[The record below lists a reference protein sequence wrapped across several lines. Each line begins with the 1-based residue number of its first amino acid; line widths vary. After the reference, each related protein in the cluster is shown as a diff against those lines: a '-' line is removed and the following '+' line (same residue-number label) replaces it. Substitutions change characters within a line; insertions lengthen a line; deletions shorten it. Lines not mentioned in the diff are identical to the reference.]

1 MPRALSSHRVCA
13 IALVS
18 LLDLAVACSERGPGG
33 AGTVPTLTGQL
44 VACMADL
51 RSATLSCDAPS
62 GPSAGRSTSGF
73 SGDLIVGGQGTNV
86 ELSSTNVGYNAATGI
101 FQADVTVQNLMTQIL
116 GTPDGSAVT
125 GVNVFFYSGPNV
137 VAGTGEVSVANADG
151 VGTFTGT
158 FQPYFLYNEALA
170 TGQRSA
176 LKTWEWAVPSTVV
189 RFAFQVLVDAAA
201 APVTATS
208 CLNQAGSTITL
219 SGVQTSEYRNPN
231 LAEGSKID
239 ASAAQFT
246 TGTLYPVRISGS
258 NICVHGGEVIGQWP
272 PSTPWD
278 FMFTTYGVLVDTG
291 SNVTVENLWIFD
303 YGNGVSFQQNAP
315 NWTVRHSYFPYGR
328 DGCVENDYQ
337 LSGTVD
343 DVLMECYSP
352 FAAEGGYPVDGSNN
366 LQTIR
371 NSLVHAQPMDGV
383 FSGSVPGSVG
393 IFEWGA
399 TSPQLALYNN
409 VFRADQNSSEPYLA
423 PPPGKLVDCFNNVM
437 IWEGSGPFP
446 ETLPA
451 TFNGRPCFT
460 LMTGQDGLEY
470 WNSAVAQWKANHPSA
485 LTDIAPPV
493 VSLFSPGVVGSATL
507 TGTVSLTASAADDRA
522 VAGVQFQL
530 DGQNVGPELTT
541 DSPPTKYTIAWDST
555 TMPNG
560 AYTLTATARDAVGHM
575 TTSAGVTVT
584 VSN

>member
-1 MPRALSSHRVCA
+1 VVRALSSHRACA

-18 LLDLAVACSERGPGG
+18 LLDLAACSEHGPSGPGTKP
-33 AGTVPTLTGQL
+33 AFTGEL
-44 VACMADL
+44 VACVADL
-51 RSATLSCDAPS
+51 RGVTLSCDMSNTPVA
-62 GPSAGRSTSGF
+62 GPRGSALSP
-73 SGDLIVGGQGTNV
+73 DLIVGGQGTNV
-86 ELSSTNVGYNAATGI
+86 ELTSANVTNNAATGI
-101 FQADVTVQNLMTQIL
+101 FQADVTVQNLMAQIL

-125 GVNVFFYSGPNV
+125 GVKVFFYSGPTV
-137 VAGTGEVSVANADG
+137 VSGSGSVSVANPDG
-151 VGTFTGT
+151 VATFTGT
-158 FQPYFLYNEALA
+158 FQPYFLYNQTLE

-176 LKTWEWAVPSTVV
+176 VKTWEWSVPSTVLQ
-189 RFAFQVLVDAAA
+189 FAFQVLVAAA
-201 APVTATS
+201 TAPVTATS
-208 CLNQAGSTITL
+208 CLNQAGSTVTL
-219 SGVQTSEYRNPN
+219 TGVQTSEYQDPN
-231 LAEGSKID
+231 LADGTKID

-246 TGTLYPVRISGS
+246 TGTRYPVRISGS

-272 PSTPWD
+272 PATSWD
-278 FMFTTYGVLVDTG
+278 FMFTTFGVLVDTG
-291 SNVTVENLWIFD
+291 SNVTVENMRIFD

-328 DGCVENDYQ
+328 DGCVENDFQ

-366 LQTIR
+366 VQTIR

-383 FSGSVPGSVG
+383 FSGSVPGTVG

-399 TSPQLALYNN
+399 TSPQLALYHN

-423 PPPGKLVDCFNNVM
+423 PPPGKLVDCFNNIM

-460 LMTGQDGLEY
+460 LMTGQAGLDY
-470 WNSAVAQWKANHPSA
+470 WNGAVARWKANHPPA

-493 VSLFSPGVVGSATL
+493 VSLFSPGVVGSTTL
-507 TGTVSLTASAADDRA
+507 SGTVSLTASAADDRA
-522 VAGVQFQL
+522 VVGVQFQL
-530 DGQNVGPELTT
+530 DGQNIGPELTT
-541 DSPPTKYTIAWDST
+541 DSPPTKYTLAWDST
-555 TMPNG
+555 SMPNG
-560 AYTLTATARDAVGHM
+560 TYTLTATARDAVGHT
-575 TTSAGVTVT
+575 TTSAGVTVS

>member
-1 MPRALSSHRVCA
+1 MWWA
-13 IALVS
+13 
-18 LLDLAVACSERGPGG
+18 
-33 AGTVPTLTGQL
+33 
-44 VACMADL
+44 
-51 RSATLSCDAPS
+51 RS
-62 GPSAGRSTSGF
+62 GTSGSGV
-73 SGDLIVGGQGTNV
+73 SGDLVVGGQGTNV
-86 ELSSTNVGYNAATGI
+86 ELSSTNVSYDGTAGI
-101 FQADVTVQNLMTQIL
+101 FQADVTVQNLLAQIL

-125 GVNVFFYSGPNV
+125 GVKVFFYSGPTV
-137 VAGTGEVSVANADG
+137 VSGSGSVSVANADG
-151 VGTFTGT
+151 VATFTGT
-158 FQPYFLYNEALA
+158 FQPYFLYNQTLE
-170 TGQRSA
+170 TGQRSRV
-176 LKTWEWAVPSTVV
+176 KTWEWSVPSTVV
-189 RFAFQVLVDAAA
+189 QFTFAVLVDAAA

-208 CLNQAGSTITL
+208 CLNQAGPTITL
-219 SGVQTSEYRNPN
+219 SGVQTAEYHNAN
-231 LAEGSKID
+231 LADGTNLD

-246 TGTLYPVRISGS
+246 TGTRYPVRISGS
-258 NICVHGGEVIGQWP
+258 NICDHGGEVIGQWP

-278 FMFTTYGVLVDTG
+278 FMFTTYGVLVDAG
-291 SNVTVENLWIFD
+291 SNVTIENMWIFD

-352 FAAEGGYPVDGSNN
+352 FAAEAGYPVDGSNN
-366 LQTIR
+366 VQTIR
-371 NSLVHAQPMDGV
+371 NSLVHAQPMDEV
-383 FSGSVPGSVG
+383 FSGSVPGTVG

-399 TSPQLALYNN
+399 TSPQLALYHN

-423 PPPGKLVDCFNNVM
+423 PPPGKLVDCVNNVM

-460 LMTGQDGLEY
+460 LMTGQAGLDY

-493 VSLFSPGVVGSATL
+493 VSLFSPGVVGSTTL
-507 TGTVSLTASAADDRA
+507 TGSVSLTASAADDGA

-530 DGQNVGPELTT
+530 DGQNIGPELKT
-541 DSPPTKYTIAWDST
+541 DSPPTKYTLVWDST
-555 TMPNG
+555 SLPNG
-560 AYTLTATARDAVGHM
+560 TYTLTATARDAVGHT

>member
-1 MPRALSSHRVCA
+1 MLRALSSHRVCA

-18 LLDLAVACSERGPGG
+18 LLRLAAACSEHGPSGPGTKP
-33 AGTVPTLTGQL
+33 AFTGGL
-44 VACMADL
+44 VACVADL
-51 RSATLSCDAPS
+51 HAVTLSCDMSGAPVS
-62 GPSAGRSTSGF
+62 GPGGSAVSP
-73 SGDLIVGGQGTNV
+73 DLIVGGQGTNV
-86 ELSSTNVGYNAATGI
+86 QLSSTNVSYSAATGI
-101 FQADVTVQNLMTQIL
+101 FQADVTVQNLMAQIL

-125 GVNVFFYSGPNV
+125 GVKLFFSSGPTV
-137 VAGTGEVSVANADG
+137 VAGSGAVSVANADG
-151 VGTFTGT
+151 AGTFTGT
-158 FQPYFLYNEALA
+158 FQPYFLYNQMLE
-170 TGQRSA
+170 TGQRSSV
-176 LKTWEWAVPSTVV
+176 KTWQWSTPSTVV
-189 RFAFQVLVDAAA
+189 RFSFLVLLDAAA

-208 CLNQAGSTITL
+208 CLTRAGPTITL
-219 SGVQTSEYRNPN
+219 SGVQTAEYHNAN
-231 LAEGSKID
+231 LADGTEID
-239 ASAAQFT
+239 ASAAQFQ
-246 TGTLYPVRISGS
+246 TGTIYPVRISGS
-258 NICVHGGEVIGQWP
+258 DICFHGGEVIGQWP

-291 SNVTVENLWIFD
+291 SHVTVENMRIFD

-315 NWTVRHSYFPYGR
+315 NWTVRHIYFPYGR

-343 DVLMECYSP
+343 DVWMECYSP
-352 FAAEGGYPVDGSNN
+352 FAAEAGYPVDGSNN

-383 FSGSVPGSVG
+383 FSGSVPGTVG

-409 VFRADQNSSEPYLA
+409 VFRADQNSSELYLA

-446 ETLPA
+446 ETLPT

-460 LMTGQDGLEY
+460 LMTGQAGLDY
-470 WNSAVAQWKANHPSA
+470 WNTAVAQWKAHHPSA

-493 VSLFSPGVVGSATL
+493 VSLFSPGVVGSTTL
-507 TGTVSLTASAADDRA
+507 TGTVSLTASAADDRV

-530 DGQNVGPELTT
+530 NGQNIGPELTT
-541 DSPPTKYTIAWDST
+541 DSPPTKYTLVWDST
-555 TMPNG
+555 SLPNG
-560 AYTLTATARDAVGHM
+560 TYTLTATARDGVGHT
-575 TTSAGVTVT
+575 TTSAGVTVS

>member
-1 MPRALSSHRVCA
+1 MPRALSSHCLCA

-18 LLDLAVACSERGPGG
+18 LLDLVAGCSERGPGMG
-33 AGTVPTLTGQL
+33 PSVTGQL
-44 VACMADL
+44 VACMADVHN
-51 RSATLSCDAPS
+51 ATLSCRTPGAPTVAQS
-62 GPSAGRSTSGF
+62 GSGI
-73 SGDLIVGGQGTNV
+73 SGDVIVGGQGTNV

-137 VAGTGEVSVANADG
+137 VAGSGEVSVANADG

-176 LKTWEWAVPSTVV
+176 LKTWEWTVPSTVV

-219 SGVQTSEYRNPN
+219 SGVQTSEYHNAN
-231 LAEGSKID
+231 LAEGTKID

-246 TGTLYPVRISGS
+246 TGTLYPVRIRGS

-291 SNVTVENLWIFD
+291 SNVTVENVWIFD
-303 YGNGVSFQQNAP
+303 YGNGVSFQQNAA
-315 NWTVRHSYFPYGR
+315 NWTVRHAYFPYGR

-352 FAAEGGYPVDGSNN
+352 FAAEAGYPVDGSNN

-383 FSGSVPGSVG
+383 FSGSVPGTVG

-399 TSPQLALYNN
+399 TSPQLALYHN
-409 VFRADQNSSEPYLA
+409 VFRADQNSNELYLA
-423 PPPGKLVDCFNNVM
+423 PPPGKLVDCFDNVM
-437 IWEGSGPFP
+437 IWEGPASFP
-446 ETLPA
+446 EPLPD

-460 LMTGQDGLEY
+460 LLTGQAGLDY
-470 WNSAVAQWKANHPSA
+470 WNSAVAQWKADHPAA

-493 VSLFSPGVVGSATL
+493 VSLFSPGVVGSTTL
-507 TGTVSLTASAADDRA
+507 TGSVNLTASAADDRA

-530 DGQNVGPELTT
+530 DAQNVGPELTT
-541 DSPPTKYTIAWDST
+541 DSPPTKYTIVWDST

-560 AYTLTATARDAVGHM
+560 TYTLTATARDAVGHT
-575 TTSAGVTVT
+575 TTSAGVAVT